1 MWARARVWMSTL
13 VKRDRFE
20 GELADE
26 LAFHLQ
32 SQVDS
37 LQRRGM
43 APAEAR
49 RRARLEFGNP
59 EKIKE
64 DVRDVRLWVE
74 FEQLRQDLASS
85 LRLVR
90 REPGASLGIVLILAA
105 ALGITTAIWSVADKS
120 LLRPL
125 PFEDASRLVW
135 LRGGDTRSGLE
146 RMPISYR
153 DFRDWRERNRS
164 FDDLAA
170 WRHEIR
176 VRSDGPHAEQVRTAA
191 ATDNLYELVGTTP
204 LLGRLP
210 RSETDA
216 VLSHAYWNG
225 RFDADPNVVGSSLR
239 LDERSF
245 TVAGVLPARFA
256 FPPFP
261 PDYRPEVW
269 VPLDRAAA
277 AVPNDDSARDLWA
290 VGRLAA
296 NTSIDAARREVN
308 AIALERERADPV
320 ANRAAGVSMGPL
332 NTLWSDRLERALPA
346 ALLGA
351 VLALFAACSNVVGL
365 LVGRAMRRRREFAV
379 RAALGAGTARL
390 ARQLATEVGL
400 LFVAGTAAGLVL
412 AHATLPL
419 LVRQLAGDGSYLSAA
434 PQVDLRVFTVV
445 ALVAAV
451 TAVLTSL
458 GLVAGIRPGRGS
470 LSPPTSPGNAPRRS
484 GMRRG
489 LLVVQV
495 GISMVVIFVGALLTA
510 SFGAATT
517 EPVGFDMED
526 LLALRIAT
534 PAAVHQR
541 SERMAGLLRQVR
553 ENAGGVTPAGA
564 AALAGSGPFGSGSTS
579 RYFEISQQPVPETVR
594 PPLAGFRL
602 VSRNYFDVLGL
613 PVLRGRGLPDYS
625 AGVLSVVVNQA
636 FVNRHF
642 GSADPIGAGLWFFS
656 ALGRPLD
663 RSRATAA
670 EIVGVVAN
678 EKFWRLDG
686 EMLPQA
692 YADIESQPPGGFDLL
707 LRTQDPETA
716 LGHLRTE
723 LAAVLPGLS
732 IDRMRRIE
740 DSGRATLRGRW
751 LGVVVMDLFALLA
764 AALAAIGVHAVLTG
778 AVHERRQELAIRSA
792 LGALPSDLVRLV
804 VRDGLLLA
812 AAGIAL
818 GVFGSLA
825 AAGFL
830 AGHVYAVSATDPLT
844 LFATAVLLLFLAVA
858 ASWLPARRAG
868 RTEPVTVLREV

>member
-1 MWARARVWMSTL
+1 MWARAREWMSTL

-204 LLGRLP
+204 LLGSLP

-296 NTSIDAARREVN
+296 TRIDAGPPRMTPSRSNGAGDPSRIRAPVSAWAR
-308 AIALERERADPV
+308 
-320 ANRAAGVSMGPL
+320 
-332 NTLWSDRLERALPA
+332 NTLWSGPGSESAAGPLAWSSPALLRPA
-346 ALLGA
+346 ARRRPA
-351 VLALFAACSNVVGL
+351 R
-365 LVGRAMRRRREFAV
+365 GRAMRRRRSSRCGGRSGGRRGWPAN
-379 RAALGAGTARL
+379 
-390 ARQLATEVGL
+390 
-400 LFVAGTAAGLVL
+400 
-412 AHATLPL
+412 
-419 LVRQLAGDGSYLSAA
+419 S
-434 PQVDLRVFTVV
+434 
-445 ALVAAV
+445 
-451 TAVLTSL
+451 
-458 GLVAGIRPGRGS
+458 RPRS
-470 LSPPTSPGNAPRRS
+470 DSCSSPGPPR
-484 GMRRG
+484 
-489 LLVVQV
+489 
-495 GISMVVIFVGALLTA
+495 
-510 SFGAATT
+510 
-517 EPVGFDMED
+517 
-526 LLALRIAT
+526 
-534 PAAVHQR
+534 
-541 SERMAGLLRQVR
+541 
-553 ENAGGVTPAGA
+553 
-564 AALAGSGPFGSGSTS
+564 
-579 RYFEISQQPVPETVR
+579 
-594 PPLAGFRL
+594 
-602 VSRNYFDVLGL
+602 VSC
-613 PVLRGRGLPDYS
+613 
-625 AGVLSVVVNQA
+625 
-636 FVNRHF
+636 
-642 GSADPIGAGLWFFS
+642 W
-656 ALGRPLD
+656 
-663 RSRATAA
+663 
-670 EIVGVVAN
+670 
-678 EKFWRLDG
+678 
-686 EMLPQA
+686 
-692 YADIESQPPGGFDLL
+692 
-707 LRTQDPETA
+707 
-716 LGHLRTE
+716 
-723 LAAVLPGLS
+723 
-732 IDRMRRIE
+732 RMRRCRCWYG
-740 DSGRATLRGRW
+740 SSRG
-751 LGVVVMDLFALLA
+751 
-764 AALAAIGVHAVLTG
+764 
-778 AVHERRQELAIRSA
+778 
-792 LGALPSDLVRLV
+792 
-804 VRDGLLLA
+804 
-812 AAGIAL
+812 
-818 GVFGSLA
+818 
-825 AAGFL
+825 
-830 AGHVYAVSATDPLT
+830 
-844 LFATAVLLLFLAVA
+844 TA
-858 ASWLPARRAG
+858 P
-868 RTEPVTVLREV
+868 T